1 MLACALSAV
10 AVLALPGCIP
20 SSAKAAG
27 PNPHCADLVAKA
39 VTSYFNVK
47 GSGHCVIRT
56 DGSSPGDYKLAG
68 FTVDPA
74 PVFNRIDRSCGYHEV
89 DHTFNYLVSNTSDR
103 AAGRIIVLVDD
114 DGWVLDVAKHL
125 DRSPGTATKV
135 ACPAAGDRYSF
146 A

>member
-10 AVLALPGCIP
+10 AVLASSGCFP

-74 PVFNRIDRSCGYHEV
+74 PVFDRIDRPCGYHPV
-89 DHTFNYLVSNTSDR
+89 DHTFTYLVSNNGDG
-103 AAGRIIVLVDD
+103 AGGRIIVLVDD
-114 DGWVLDVAKHL
+114 EGWVHDVAKHL
-125 DRSPGTATKV
+125 DRAPGAVTDL
-135 ACPAAGDRYSF
+135 ACPASIDRYSF